1 MKIVLLL
8 CMHVFFFDS
17 VKYPSTREPL
27 VAAVC
32 LQTRPLTQCVH
43 PSISASM
50 KVLREAFCVCL
61 GCVRDARLLIS
72 QVMVSLIVM
81 IDRPPNTSG
90 ADFDVVAARKNF
102 HSFRWQRVVMETG
115 PGARLRTAYAASA
128 NYHKEG

>member
-1 MKIVLLL
+1 
-8 CMHVFFFDS
+8 MHVFCFDS

-43 PSISASM
+43 PSIYLSAPM
-50 KVLREAFCVCL
+50 KVLRDAFCVYL
-61 GCVRDARLLIS
+61 GCVLLIS

-115 PGARLRTAYAASA
+115 PGARLRTAYVVSA